1 MDGNNKDL
9 FSFIYKTFCL
19 IGAIITASWCCFEY
33 SKNEDICD
41 VYFKRFLED
50 EESVYPEMT
59 IVVPQQFNETKLQT
73 LFGKNMT
80 SPRLRQILIGEDW
93 DDRVLDTNMEDIRLN
108 LNEYMLS
115 HGICFSMYEPCYELD
130 DIIAE
135 TYMGQDQIKVH
146 FPPGKQVMLSSF
158 IFSTSVFPNGL
169 SPDLFDLIVAFQY
182 PNSLYR
188 AQGSFFNVAWS
199 KPKSEEIAN
208 KRVHFALKNM
218 EVVRK
223 RDKANRKCVNL
234 ENYDASLKESIYLEI
249 GCRPH
254 YVNSSIVTQ
263 ICNSQNKTKELARRN
278 GEAFY
283 RLPSAVKDVP
293 PCTEIQKLQVEY
305 SMKTTIMA
313 YSEENSYISIMKE
326 FIVEKESPLKS
337 NDTWFEIVF
346 EIQTDTFKEI
356 KHKRAYSEQ
365 NLIGNLGGYLGIFI
379 GFSLLDL
386 LTALLSLPIKIQNT
400 FGVSLNG
407 EKRNSEEQ
415 KYVTSGKDKQRK
427 CLCIKLMEKKLA
439 NRSQH

>member
-1 MDGNNKDL
+1 MDGNHKDL

-115 HGICFSMYEPCYELD
+115 HGICFSIYEPCYELD
-130 DIIAE
+130 HIIAE

-169 SPDLFDLIVAFQY
+169 SPDLYDLIVAFQY
-182 PNSLYR
+182 PNSIYR
-188 AQGSFFNVAWS
+188 AQGSFFNVVWS
-199 KPKSEEIAN
+199 KPKSEEIVN

-223 RDKANRKCVNL
+223 RDKSNRKCVNL

-254 YVNSSIVTQ
+254 YVNSSKVKQ
-263 ICNSQNKTKELARRN
+263 ICNSQNKTKELAKRN
-278 GEAFY
+278 QEAFF
-283 RLPSAVKDVP
+283 RLPNAKNDVP
-293 PCTEIQKLQVEY
+293 PCKEIQKLQVEF
-305 SMKTTIMA
+305 SMKTTNMT
-313 YSEENSYISIMKE
+313 YSEENPDMKK
-326 FIVEKESPLKS
+326 FIVEKETTLKS

-356 KHKRAYSEQ
+356 KQKRAYSEQ
-365 NLIGNLGGYLGIFI
+365 SLIGNLGGYLGIFI

-386 LTALLSLPIKIQNT
+386 LTALLSLRIKIQNT
-400 FGVSLNG
+400 FGVSLDG
-407 EKRNSEEQ
+407 EKRHSDEEI
-415 KYVTSGKDKQRK
+415 YVTSGKAMHRK

-439 NRSQH
+439 NRSLH